1 MANLPVRVQ
10 FTLTCCICCQLSSI
24 RRQGPKNT
32 FRSEGEYRDQQLCN
46 NDPKSIHH
54 LCYWII
60 RYEKVIK
67 TCVQEFSAKTG
78 ILKMFLFCLFFHTYV
93 ISFKLFIRICPSLVA
108 EALQNSGTGLSWWV
122 LEWCS
127 CSRAGAAGR
136 ATPRPDTHRPPIEPS
151 YSHPGILLLNS
162 ESSWQCKDLCA
173 DMEAGCEPRKVT
185 HDLRVG
191 FIIRPTLSVPRL
203 PGRRMIADRVPPAS
217 QSPSPFLSI
226 FLCCQSTLCPSPR
239 VRANFSDSV
248 TSLLIASLV
257 QLSPVA
263 LSKRRR

>member
-78 ILKMFLFCLFFHTYV
+78 ILKMFLFCLFFYTYV
-93 ISFKLFIRICPSLVA
+93 ISLKLFIRICPSLHWWQRLSKIVGPVWVG
-108 EALQNSGTGLSWWV
+108 EYSSGV
-122 LEWCS
+122 
-127 CSRAGAAGR
+127 RAV
-136 ATPRPDTHRPPIEPS
+136 EP
-151 YSHPGILLLNS
+151 G
-162 ESSWQCKDLCA
+162 
-173 DMEAGCEPRKVT
+173 
-185 HDLRVG
+185 
-191 FIIRPTLSVPRL
+191 
-203 PGRRMIADRVPPAS
+203 PPAE
-217 QSPSPFLSI
+217 QHH
-226 FLCCQSTLCPSPR
+226 
-239 VRANFSDSV
+239 
-248 TSLLIASLV
+248 V
-257 QLSPVA
+257 QTHTGPQ
-263 LSKRRR
+263 